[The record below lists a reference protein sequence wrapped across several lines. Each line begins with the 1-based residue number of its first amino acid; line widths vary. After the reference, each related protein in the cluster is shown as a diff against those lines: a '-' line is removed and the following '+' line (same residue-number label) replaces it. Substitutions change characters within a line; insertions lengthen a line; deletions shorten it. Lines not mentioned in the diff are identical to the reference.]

1 MEIYVVRHGR
11 VPSNDKKIVGGRTN
25 EQLTEVGIK
34 QAEYVKDKLKDIS
47 FDAIFSSNVKR
58 AVQTAEI
65 INIHELVIHLD
76 ERIAE
81 RDPGLMLGRS
91 RKDIDKAMWNSLS
104 LDRTPEGTETLKLG
118 LIRTRDF
125 LNDVYDKYQEK
136 KVLIVTHNFICKCIW
151 MLVNDITESD
161 QISEFFQD
169 NDEIRKYKM
178 NKELVRRI

>member
-25 EQLTEVGIK
+25 EELTEVGIK

-65 INIHELVIHLD
+65 INIYGLDICLD
-76 ERIAE
+76 ERLAE

-91 RKDIDKAMWNSLS
+91 RKDIDKAMWNSL
-104 LDRTPEGTETLKLG
+104 
-118 LIRTRDF
+118 
-125 LNDVYDKYQEK
+125 V
-136 KVLIVTHNFICKCIW
+136 
-151 MLVNDITESD
+151 
-161 QISEFFQD
+161 
-169 NDEIRKYKM
+169 
-178 NKELVRRI
+178 